1 MYSTEGAKMVG
12 LVDMYIVEPGIESGL
27 VHNAQENRRSVKS
40 YHYSGN
46 CREDESRY
54 IRTKLNFQK

>member
-1 MYSTEGAKMVG
+1 MYSTEGAKMV
-12 LVDMYIVEPGIESGL
+12 DMYKRKPYIEGSV

-40 YHYSGN
+40 CHYSGN
-46 CREDESRY
+46 CREERSRY

>member
-12 LVDMYIVEPGIESGL
+12 LVDMYIVEPGFESGL
-27 VHNAQENRRSVKS
+27 VHVAQENRRSVKS

-46 CREDESRY
+46 CRVMES
-54 IRTKLNFQK
+54 